1 MKVQKSH
8 LRIALFVLVAA
19 VLFNL
24 FLYFRPAAVPAASR
38 APQVPLIAGPT
49 TPGAAVGAQI
59 DPLSIRAPR
68 DVDMARVPVFGRD
81 PFLFGDE
88 TREIVRAV
96 ASVRDSGP
104 DPQVRSILFS
114 STRRL
119 AIVDGKIVGVG
130 DMVGMYRV
138 VEIEH
143 AAVVFALPDG
153 GRRRVPV
160 HGAMAAGLTR

>member
-8 LRIALFVLVAA
+8 LRIALFVLGAA

-38 APQVPLIAGPT
+38 APQAPLIAGPT
-49 TPGAAVGAQI
+49 SPGGAVQI
-59 DPLSIRAPR
+59 DPLSIRPPR
-68 DVDMARVPVFGRD
+68 DVDMTRVPVFARD

-88 TREIVRAV
+88 TRAIVKAV
-96 ASVRDSGP
+96 APAAELGP
-104 DPQVRSILFS
+104 GPQVSSILFS
-114 STRRL
+114 SARRL

-138 VEIEH
+138 VAIEQT
-143 AAVVFALPDG
+143 AVVFELADG
-153 GRRRVPV
+153 GRRRVNV
-160 HGAMAAGLTR
+160 HSAMAAGLIR